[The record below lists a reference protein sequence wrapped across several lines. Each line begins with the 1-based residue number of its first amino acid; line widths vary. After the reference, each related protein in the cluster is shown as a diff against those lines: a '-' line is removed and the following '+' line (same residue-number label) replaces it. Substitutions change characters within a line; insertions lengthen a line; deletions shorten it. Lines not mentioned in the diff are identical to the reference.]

1 MDSLLAVVGSISSW
15 IWGLPMLI
23 LLSFGG
29 IYLSARLGFFQIKYA
44 PYIIKQTFGKMLSK
58 PEGGV
63 GTVSPFQAVTAA
75 LASTVGAS
83 NIIGVPAAI
92 CFGGPGAI
100 FWMWVMAILGM
111 GAKFAEVVLG
121 YKYRE
126 KNEEGEYVGGPMYY
140 MKNGLKMKWLGTLF
154 SFFLMLEIIPS
165 VMVQS
170 NSITASAKESFN
182 ISPAITGA
190 VLFILVSIVVIGG
203 IQRIGKVTE
212 KLVPIMAG
220 VYILA
225 SFIIILMNLD
235 KIPGVFALILGYAF
249 KPMAAVGGFAG
260 SAIASTVR
268 WGVARGVYSNEA
280 GMGTAPIAHAAAVND
295 HPVRQGLWTIFE
307 IVIDTLVICSVT
319 AFVILSSGLWNAP
332 GALDNPSGI
341 PAAAFT
347 HYFGTAGGY
356 MVTLSLLFFVLSTI
370 IVIIFYG
377 EKQAEFLFGLKFSK
391 VMRYVYLVS
400 IVVGA
405 IGGARMLWQFL
416 DLLLAL
422 IIIPN
427 MYTIIRLSGEVV
439 TLTKE
444 FFTSEKY
451 YLKDIKKGRQPSET
465 EA

>member
-1 MDSLLAVVGSISSW
+1 MDSFLEVIGSISSW

-29 IYLSARLGFFQIKYA
+29 LYLSARLGFFQIKYA
-44 PYIIKQTFGKMLSK
+44 PYIIKQTFGRVLSK
-58 PEGGV
+58 QKNGE

-92 CFGGPGAI
+92 CFGGPGAV
-100 FWMWVMAILGM
+100 FWMWVMAVLGM
-111 GAKFAEVVLG
+111 GSKFAEVVLG

-126 KNEEGEYVGGPMYY
+126 KNSEGEYVGGPMYY
-140 MKNGLKMKWLGTLF
+140 ISKGLKMKWLGTFF

-165 VMVQS
+165 VMVQA

-182 ISPAITGA
+182 VPPTVTGLLL
-190 VLFILVSIVVIGG
+190 LFLVSIVVIGG

-212 KLVPIMAG
+212 KMVPLMAG
-220 VYILA
+220 LYILA
-225 SFIIILMNLD
+225 SFIIIFMNLG
-235 KIPGVFALILGYAF
+235 KIPEVFALIFSYAF

-295 HPVRQGLWTIFE
+295 HPVRQGFWTIFE

-319 AFVILSSGLWNAP
+319 AFVILSSGLWSAE

-341 PAAAFT
+341 PAAAFN
-347 HYFGTAGGY
+347 HYFGATGGY
-356 MVTLSLLFFVLSTI
+356 LVTFSLLFFVLSTV

-377 EKQAEFLFGLKFSK
+377 EKQAEFLFGLKFSR
-391 VMRYVYLVS
+391 VMRYVYLIS
-400 IVVGA
+400 IFIGA
-405 IGGARMLWQFL
+405 VGGARLLWQFL
-416 DLLLAL
+416 DLLLAM

-427 MYTIIRLSGEVV
+427 MFAIIALSKEVV
-439 TLTKE
+439 VLTKE
-444 FFTSEKY
+444 FFTSEDY
-451 YLKDIKKGRQPSET
+451 YLKDIKKDRQPSET